1 MPWNSL
7 MDQMMKELHSKGTRI
22 EDIAAVLKRSP
33 IHPRIVEAIKSAHAL
48 GCDLKNVSDA
58 NTFFIETILEHHGL
72 KECFLE
78 INTNPGFVD
87 QQGRL
92 RIFPHHDFT
101 KSSHGCQHP
110 SCLPNMCKFLTRIL
124 SRVIDPSF
132 LEYRIQAS
140 LSMEDPK
147 KTKIYLGDGLGDFC
161 PSLKL
166 GDGDYV
172 MPRKD
177 VPVWDL
183 ICKNRSLIKA
193 QICEWSNGEEFKTV
207 LLHLISRII
216 SVEGNNTSANIDQ
229 LYSVDCK
236 LETMSLPAATGPET
250 FPQSL
255 HVLH

>member
-1 MPWNSL
+1 DNWVVDELGVPPSYSINFFLPCPGTLLWL
-7 MDQMMKELHSKGTRI
+7 VFDFLYFTLHDQMMKELHSKGTRI

-48 GCDLKNVSDA
+48 G
-58 NTFFIETILEHHGL
+58 
-72 KECFLE
+72 
-78 INTNPGFVD
+78 
-87 QQGRL
+87 L
-92 RIFPHHDFT
+92 RILPHHDFT

-110 SCLPNMCKFLTRIL
+110 SCLPNMCKGI
-124 SRVIDPSF
+124 VI
-132 LEYRIQAS
+132 ERIQAS

-183 ICKNRSLIKA
+183 ICKN
-193 QICEWSNGEEFKTV
+193 
-207 LLHLISRII
+207 
-216 SVEGNNTSANIDQ
+216 
-229 LYSVDCK
+229 
-236 LETMSLPAATGPET
+236 
-250 FPQSL
+250 
-255 HVLH
+255 

>member
-1 MPWNSL
+1 KL
-7 MDQMMKELHSKGTRI
+7 RI

-110 SCLPNMCKFLTRIL
+110 SCLPNMCKGT
-124 SRVIDPSF
+124 VI
-132 LEYRIQAS
+132 ERIQAS

-183 ICKNRSLIKA
+183 ICKNR
-193 QICEWSNGEEFKTV
+193 T
-207 LLHLISRII
+207 
-216 SVEGNNTSANIDQ
+216 NIDQ

-236 LETMSLPAATGPET
+236 LETVSLPAATGPET